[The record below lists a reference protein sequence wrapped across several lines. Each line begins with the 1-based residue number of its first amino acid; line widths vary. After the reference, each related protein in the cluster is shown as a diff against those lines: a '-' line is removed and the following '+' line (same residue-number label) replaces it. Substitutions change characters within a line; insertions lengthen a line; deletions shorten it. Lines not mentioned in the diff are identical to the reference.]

1 MAKFKLLALKPN
13 ASDNIYSEL
22 NISYLIKFYK
32 RAKRDLQEI
41 EQFFNISEE
50 TRAQVLTPLVSKYA
64 KKEDLRVIFEE
75 LSYVNKVHEI
85 EIKWYLGLLEER
97 IEDIEFAI
105 DSHLDTVKDSI
116 ISIKR
121 EQLWKRIKSQQES
134 QNPRKEENVVERSK
148 DTIEIIEAKLQKDPN
163 LKFDK
168 LSYEK
173 KLETLYEYEMN
184 LLLADKKQPANR
196 KQIQTICRMMG
207 SISQSYFVLDQ

>member
-1 MAKFKLLALKPN
+1 LRKREETMAKFKLLALKPN

-121 EQLWKRIKSQQES
+121 E
-134 QNPRKEENVVERSK
+134 
-148 DTIEIIEAKLQKDPN
+148 
-163 LKFDK
+163 
-168 LSYEK
+168 
-173 KLETLYEYEMN
+173 
-184 LLLADKKQPANR
+184 
-196 KQIQTICRMMG
+196 
-207 SISQSYFVLDQ
+207 